1 MKRYFS
7 IALVLLLAVGTV
19 SAQEG
24 SWTVG
29 MISSHHHNFK
39 AEHRLSNM
47 DNPYGY
53 GMALG
58 YSLNQYAAFAVT
70 GEYLTG
76 DLQSKLGEETQ
87 WRSSF
92 SAYLYP
98 VQWNRFK
105 PYLATGLVYTR
116 QNQEFDN
123 GSEETSH
130 LLQMRHGLGL
140 EVSIMPGVH
149 LNLETAVYSDGLNF
163 VGNVNSFGFR
173 YAF

>member
-7 IALVLLLAVGTV
+7 IALVLLLTVGTV
-19 SAQEG
+19 SAQDG

-29 MISSHHHNFK
+29 LISSHQHNFK
-39 AEHRLSNM
+39 AEHRLSDMN
-47 DNPYGY
+47 NPFGY

-58 YSLNQYAAFAVT
+58 YSMNQYASFGVT
-70 GEYLTG
+70 GEYFSG
-76 DLQSKLGEETQ
+76 DLQSKLGEETL
-87 WRSSF
+87 WRGSF
-92 SAYLYP
+92 SAFLFP
-98 VQWNRFK
+98 VQWNRVR
-105 PYLATGLVYTR
+105 PYLSTGVVYTH
-116 QNQEFDN
+116 QNLDLDS
-123 GSEETSH
+123 GAEETDN

-140 EVSIMPGVH
+140 DVVIIPGVH